1 MPVQFSQP
9 SDPNQDLRNHG
20 DSPHHAVHTY
30 ASMADDVEQF
40 IDEHGINRPIIIG
53 HSMFVTYPDL
63 LLSR

>member
-1 MPVQFSQP
+1 MPVQFSQS

-40 IDEHGINRPIIIG
+40 IDEHGITRPILIG

-63 LLSR
+63 LLNR